1 MHPRDHARTSP
12 DKPACIMAKSGESL
26 TYRQLDEAANRTAH
40 LLRRCGLRAGDMV
53 GVMLPNCLT
62 FLEVTWGAQRS
73 GLYYVSIPSSLSDRE
88 LRYILGDSG
97 ARALIYS
104 SSLDAVARSATENLP
119 GVKLYPACDASR
131 PDSFESAIA
140 TLPSEPIA
148 DEEAGQDMVYS
159 SGTTGNPKG
168 IKHPR
173 PAGGIGELT
182 GVAKLARD
190 LYGMGSDS
198 VYLCPAPLYHAAP
211 LRFSMAALQLGGTVV
226 IMEKF
231 DPEEALAAIER
242 YRVTHAQWVPTHF
255 VRMLKLPPSVRER
268 YDVSSLVSTF
278 HAAAPCPIEI
288 KQQMI
293 DWWGPIV
300 HEYYGSSELS
310 GLTAATAQEWLS
322 HKGTVGRAIMGK
334 IRICDEAGEPL
345 PPRTEGVLH
354 FSDATPIEY
363 HNDPEKTRLAT
374 NQYGWTTVGDVGWV
388 DEEGYLYLT
397 DRKSF
402 MIISGGVNIYPQ
414 EIENLLIEHPAVA
427 DAAVIGAPD
436 PDLGER
442 VVAVVQPLDWSAAG
456 DSLARELDSYLR
468 AALSP
473 VKIPKQIDFLR
484 ELPRQPTG
492 KLFKRLLRDNYR
504 NAASGQTAAATA
516 GG

>member
-1 MHPRDHARTSP
+1 MHPREHARTSP
-12 DKPACIMAKSGESL
+12 DKPACIMAKSGELL
-26 TYRQLDEAANRTAH
+26 TYRQLDEASNRTAH
-40 LLRRCGLRAGDMV
+40 LLRRAGLRAGDMV
-53 GVMLPNCLT
+53 GVMMHNCLT
-62 FLEVTWGAQRS
+62 FLEVTWAAQRS
-73 GLYYVSIPSSLSDRE
+73 GLYYVSIPSSVSERE
-88 LRYILGDSG
+88 LHYILSDSG
-97 ARALIYS
+97 ARALLYS
-104 SSLDAVARSATENLP
+104 SDLDAVARAATESLP
-119 GVKLYPACDASR
+119 HVKRYPAGDAAR
-131 PDSFESAIA
+131 PDSLERATE
-140 TLPSEPIA
+140 TLPSDPIA
-148 DEEAGQDMVYS
+148 DEEPGQDMVYS

-173 PAGGIGELT
+173 PTGGISELT
-182 GVAKLARD
+182 GVSKLAHG
-190 LYGMGSDS
+190 LYGMGPRS

-211 LRFSMAALQLGGTVV
+211 LRFSMAAVQLGGTVV

-268 YDVSSLVSTF
+268 YDMSSLVSTF
-278 HAAAPCPIEI
+278 HAAAPCPSEI

-300 HEYYGSSELS
+300 HEYYGSSELN

-322 HKGTVGRAIMGK
+322 RKGTVGRAVMGT
-334 IRICDEAGEPL
+334 IHICDEAGEPV
-345 PPRTEGVLH
+345 PPRTEGAIY

-363 HNDPEKTRLAT
+363 HNDPEKTRQAA

-397 DRKSF
+397 DRRSF

-436 PDLGER
+436 ADFGER
-442 VVAVVQPLDWSAAG
+442 VVAVVQPMDWSAAG
-456 DSLARELDSYLR
+456 DALARELDSYLR
-468 AALSP
+468 ANLSP

-492 KLFKRLLRDNYR
+492 KLFKRLLRDSYR
-504 NAASGQTAAATA
+504 NAESGETAAAA
-516 GG
+516 R

>member
-12 DKPACIMAKSGESL
+12 DKPACIMASSGEVL
-26 TYRQLDEAANRTAH
+26 TYRQLDEASNRTAQ
-40 LLRRCGLRAGDMV
+40 LFRRCGLRPGDMV
-53 GVMLPNCLT
+53 GVLMHNCVR

-73 GLYYVSIPSSLSDRE
+73 GLYYVSIPSAASDRE
-88 LRYILGDSG
+88 LRYILADSG

-104 SSLDAVARSATENLP
+104 SELDDVVRSATEGLP
-119 GVKLYPACDASR
+119 HVRLFPSGDASR
-131 PDSFESAIA
+131 PDSFENAVA
-140 TLPSEPIA
+140 TLPGEPIA
-148 DEEAGQDMVYS
+148 DEEAGQDMLYS

-173 PAGGIGELT
+173 PTGGIGELT
-182 GVAKLARD
+182 GVARLARD
-190 LYGMGSDS
+190 LYGMSSDS

-211 LRFSMAALQLGGTVV
+211 LRFSMAALQLGGTLV

-231 DPEEALAAIER
+231 DPEKALAAIER

-255 VRMLKLPPSVRER
+255 ARMLKLPAPVRER

-300 HEYYGSSELS
+300 HEYYSSTELS
-310 GLTAATAQEWLS
+310 GFTAATAEEWLAR
-322 HKGTVGRAIMGK
+322 KGTVGRAIMGK

-345 PPRTEGVLH
+345 PPRSEGVIH
-354 FSDATPIEY
+354 FADATPIEY
-363 HNDPEKTRLAT
+363 HNEPEKTRQAT
-374 NQYGWTTVGDVGWV
+374 NKYGWTTVGDVGWV

-442 VVAVVQPLDWSAAG
+442 VVAVVQPMDWSCAG
-456 DSLARELDSYLR
+456 DGLASELDRYLR
-468 AALSP
+468 ANLSA
-473 VKIPKQIDFLR
+473 VKLPKQIDFLR

-492 KLFKRLLRDNYR
+492 KLFKRLLRDSYR
-504 NAASGQTAAATA
+504 SAAPGDTAAATI